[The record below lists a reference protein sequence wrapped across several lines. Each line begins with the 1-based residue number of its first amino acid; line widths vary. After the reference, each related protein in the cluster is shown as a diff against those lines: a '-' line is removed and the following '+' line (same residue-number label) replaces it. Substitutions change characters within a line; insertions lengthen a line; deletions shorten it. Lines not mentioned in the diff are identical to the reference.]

1 VNDILIWISGHQNLL
16 VWTGL
21 TSVSIFILSFLSLP
35 WLVAKIPE
43 DYFLFEKRAV
53 TPWKENFPGV
63 WLLMFVAKNVVGYL
77 LLFSGFLMLFLPGQ
91 GTLTMLAGL
100 LLMDY
105 PGKFKLERK
114 IALSPAVLSK
124 LNWLRGK
131 AQQPPLK
138 TDY

>member
-1 VNDILIWISGHQNLL
+1 VNDIIIWISSHQNLL
-16 VWTGL
+16 VWSGMA
-21 TSVSIFILSFLSLP
+21 SIIIFIVSLLSLP

-43 DYFLFEKRAV
+43 DYFVPKKRAG
-53 TPWKENFPGV
+53 TPWKGHFLGL
-63 WLLMFVAKNVVGYL
+63 WLLMFAVKNVVGYL

-91 GTLTMLAGL
+91 GILTMLTGL

-105 PGKFKLERK
+105 PGKFQLERK

-124 LNWLRGK
+124 LNWLREK
-131 AQQPPLK
+131 ANQPPLK

>member
-1 VNDILIWISGHQNLL
+1 MNNIFIWISGHQSLL
-16 VWTGL
+16 VWSGL
-21 TSVSIFILSFLSLP
+21 ASVTIFTLSLLSLP

-43 DYFLFEKRAV
+43 DYFLPKNRAG
-53 TPWKENFPGV
+53 TRWKGNFPWV
-63 WLLMFVAKNVVGYL
+63 WLLMLVVKNVTGYL

-91 GTLTMLAGL
+91 GILTMLTGL

-131 AQQPPLK
+131 AHQPPLK
-138 TDY
+138 TGH

>member
-1 VNDILIWISGHQNLL
+1 VNDILIWIFGHQNLL

-21 TSVSIFILSFLSLP
+21 ASVSIFILSLLSLP

-43 DYFLFEKRAV
+43 DYFLSEKRAE
-53 TPWKENFPGV
+53 TPWKGNLPGV

-91 GTLTMLAGL
+91 GILTMLAGL

-131 AQQPPLK
+131 ARQPPLK
-138 TDY
+138 TD

>member
-1 VNDILIWISGHQNLL
+1 MNDILIWIFGHQNLL

-21 TSVSIFILSFLSLP
+21 ASVSIFILSLFSLP

-43 DYFLFEKRAV
+43 DYFLSEKRAE
-53 TPWKENFPGV
+53 TPWKGNSPGV
-63 WLLMFVAKNVVGYL
+63 WLSMFVAKNVVGYL
-77 LLFSGFLMLFLPGQ
+77 LLLSGFLMLFLPGQ
-91 GTLTMLAGL
+91 GILTMLTGL

-131 AQQPPLK
+131 AHQPPLK
-138 TDY
+138 TD

>member
-1 VNDILIWISGHQNLL
+1 MASII
-16 VWTGL
+16 
-21 TSVSIFILSFLSLP
+21 IFIVSLLSLP

-43 DYFLFEKRAV
+43 DYFVPKKRAG
-53 TPWKENFPGV
+53 TPWKGHFLGL
-63 WLLMFVAKNVVGYL
+63 WLLMFAVKNVVGYL

-91 GTLTMLAGL
+91 GILTMLTGL

-105 PGKFKLERK
+105 PGKFQLERK

-124 LNWLRGK
+124 LNWLRKK
-131 AQQPPLK
+131 ANQPPLK

>member
-1 VNDILIWISGHQNLL
+1 MNDILIWIFGHQNLL

-21 TSVSIFILSFLSLP
+21 ASVSIFILSLFSLP

-43 DYFLFEKRAV
+43 DYFLSEKRAE
-53 TPWKENFPGV
+53 TPWKGNSPGV

-77 LLFSGFLMLFLPGQ
+77 LLLSGFLMLFLPGQ
-91 GTLTMLAGL
+91 GILTMLTGL

-131 AQQPPLK
+131 AHQPPLK
-138 TDY
+138 TD

>member
-1 VNDILIWISGHQNLL
+1 MNDILIWIFAHQDFL

-21 TSVSIFILSFLSLP
+21 ASVSIFILSLLSLP

-43 DYFLFEKRAV
+43 DYFLSEKRAG
-53 TPWKENFPGV
+53 TPWKGDFPGV

-91 GTLTMLAGL
+91 GILTMLTGL

-124 LNWLRGK
+124 LNWLRAK
-131 AQQPPLK
+131 AHQPPLK
-138 TDY
+138 TD